1 MPSTRQPNRAEYEPL
16 NPTATDST
24 SDLSWEEKESSS
36 SSSAAATT
44 CCGAASGAA
53 ALLSPRAFW
62 ALCTVALLTVL
73 NLALY
78 PRTLATSAA
87 HYAPTGLPT
96 IGSSPGLDRARAQ
109 GGLAS
114 FRFVKPTRIGSADA
128 QDAQDGR
135 AAEGMWAKGRALR
148 VSRRVSSTAF
158 YYFLPRAVLT

>member
-24 SDLSWEEKESSS
+24 SDLSWEEKQSPSSS
-36 SSSAAATT
+36 STAAA

-148 VSRRVSSTAF
+148 VSRRVSSPAF